1 MIVRNGVRSTLR
13 ARGRTILFTLL
24 ILLLTVAL
32 ALGLGMW
39 AYCAQTL
46 AAMDESY
53 ASVALVEYM
62 GENYPETDAADEYAR
77 QAAQTLDGAA
87 VAAIDGVELWE
98 ESDQALAALSGY
110 QRDLGA
116 IPYEDYAV
124 VVATNL
130 SAMTPTQSVVTEAD
144 LSCRAIQEG
153 ELVSLYGPDGELQAQ
168 VPYYEYGVDWSI
180 GRAGYY
186 SLEIDEDG
194 VRRYTLVAEEDL
206 PEVRYVLDFTSR
218 STPPYQGQYYGPD
231 LGWDTQGYMGYAAGN
246 GQYLVYDVVYSG
258 SITQTLYSQDGRDN
272 ILAIFEAGDTG
283 FVPERGRRYLRHLCC
298 HRLLRGV
305 RYAALPGAVRGGR
318 SRPDGQHLRELRRLL
333 PAGQQLCPAGGQRR
347 HRRPGVLPAGGP
359 VFRSGPLPPGGGGG
373 CVRRRRAH
381 RRPAGPGAGGHGGA
395 DRAVLRRRR
404 PL

>member
-13 ARGRTILFTLL
+13 VRGRTILFTLL

-53 ASVALVEYM
+53 TSVALVEYM
-62 GENYPETDAADEYAR
+62 GEDYPETDTADEYAR
-77 QAAQTLDGAA
+77 QAAQALDGDAI
-87 VAAIDGVELWE
+87 AAIDGVELWE
-98 ESDQALAALSGY
+98 GSDQALAALDGY
-110 QRDLGA
+110 QRDQGA

-130 SAMTPTQSVVTEAD
+130 SPMTPTQSVVTEAD

-186 SLEIDEDG
+186 SLKIDEDG
-194 VRRYTLVAEEDL
+194 SRRYTLVAEEDL
-206 PEVRYVLDFTSR
+206 PEVRYVLDCTSR

-246 GQYLVYDVVYSG
+246 GQYLIYDVVYSG

-283 FVPERGRRYLRHLCC
+283 FVPERGRRYLLCSTAPLC
-298 HRLLRGV
+298 RAPLPTPPLLSQIFTRG
-305 RYAALPGAVRGGR
+305 AI
-318 SRPDGQHLRELRRLL
+318 
-333 PAGQQLCPAGGQRR
+333 
-347 HRRPGVLPAGGP
+347 RRPTWSCPG
-359 VFRSGPLPPGGGGG
+359 RTIPP
-373 CVRRRRAH
+373 
-381 RRPAGPGAGGHGGA
+381 
-395 DRAVLRRRR
+395 
-404 PL
+404 